1 MKINKEKLV
10 QIINEEVDL
19 MKKHQHRGQ
28 YMDHPDKEGK
38 MAMNQLEDI
47 AKYSMELHQMLHPY
61 GENLQLEAWVQNKLS
76 VAREY
81 IGKIK
86 HYLEHELNV
95 VDNAAME
102 E

>member
-47 AKYSMELHQMLHPY
+47 AKYSMELHQMLQPY
-61 GENLQLEAWVQNKLS
+61 GESLQLEAWVQNKLS

-95 VDNAAME
+95 ADNPVME

>member
-47 AKYSMELHQMLHPY
+47 AKYLFL
-61 GENLQLEAWVQNKLS
+61 LS
-76 VAREY
+76 SSFSIEFNIVSLLKF
-81 IGKIK
+81 IFKTSSK
-86 HYLEHELNV
+86 STTQT
-95 VDNAAME
+95 
-102 E
+102 